1 MIMKDFVLLEEHVV
15 WETAYQINEGVTMTC

>member
-15 WETAYQINEGVTMTC
+15 RETAYQVNEVVSVIC